1 MSMSSIAVKNLEGK
15 VVEEVT
21 LDKSL
26 FDLPKND
33 ALLHQVYVVLTG
45 NLRTTIAHTKDRAE
59 RAGSGKKPWKQKG
72 TGRARHGS
80 VRSPIWR
87 KGGVTFG
94 PTKERNFVREVSRK
108 MRQKAVLIA
117 LSEKIRLGK
126 LVVVDTVV
134 LPEKKTKV
142 FATALKSLAI
152 APRRVAVSLLGDE
165 GREAITMRN
174 IPKLSV
180 VHHPDLNV
188 KDLLDHEF
196 VLMTKAG
203 LLDLDRRFQAW
214 KK

>member
-33 ALLHQVYVVLTG
+33 ALLHQVYVVLSG
-45 NLRTTIAHTKDRAE
+45 NLRTAVAHTKDRAE

-94 PTKERNFVREVSRK
+94 PTKDRNFVREISRK

-126 LVVVDTVV
+126 LVVVDTLV

-142 FATALKSLAI
+142 FATALKALAI
-152 APRRVAVSLLGDE
+152 TPRRVAVSLLGDE
-165 GREAITMRN
+165 NQTAMVMRN

-188 KDLLDHEF
+188 KDLLDNEF
-196 VLMTKAG
+196 ILMTKTA
-203 LLDLDRRFQAW
+203 LLDLDRRFHDW

>member
-1 MSMSSIAVKNLEGK
+1 MAEAVKTQTK
-15 VVEEVT
+15 AT
-21 LDKSL
+21 
-26 FDLPKND
+26 LPKEVFAVEVNNHELLKLAYD
-33 ALLHQVYVVLTG
+33 AYLSNSRLASA
-45 NLRTTIAHTKDRAE
+45 TTKTRGE
-59 RAGSGKKPWKQKG
+59 VRGGGKKPWKQKG

-126 LVVVDTVV
+126 LVVVDTVA

-142 FATALKSLAI
+142 FAAALKSLAI

-165 GREAITMRN
+165 GREAIAMRN

>member
-1 MSMSSIAVKNLEGK
+1 MSSIAVKNLEGK

-33 ALLHQVYVVLTG
+33 ALLHQVYVVLSG
-45 NLRTTIAHTKDRAE
+45 NLRTAVAHTKDRAE

-94 PTKERNFVREVSRK
+94 PTKDRNFVREISRK

-126 LVVVDTVV
+126 LVVVDTLV

-142 FATALKSLAI
+142 FATALKALAI
-152 APRRVAVSLLGDE
+152 TPRRVAVSLLGDE
-165 GREAITMRN
+165 NQTAMVMRN

-188 KDLLDHEF
+188 KDLLDNEF
-196 VLMTKAG
+196 ILMTKTA
-203 LLDLDRRFQAW
+203 LLDLDRRFHDW

>member
-1 MSMSSIAVKNLEGK
+1 MSSIAVKNLEGK
-15 VVEEVT
+15 VVEEIV
-21 LDKSL
+21 LDESL
-26 FDLPKND
+26 FALPKND
-33 ALLHQVYVVLTG
+33 ALLHQVYVILSG
-45 NLRTTIAHTKDRAE
+45 NLRTAIAHTKDRAE

-94 PTKERNFVREVSRK
+94 PSKDRNFVREVSRK

-134 LPEKKTKV
+134 LPEKKTKA
-142 FATALKSLAI
+142 FAAALKSLAI
-152 APRRVAVSLLGDE
+152 APKRVAVSLLGEE
-165 GREAITMRN
+165 GREAVVMRN
-174 IPKLSV
+174 VPKLSV

-188 KDLLDHEF
+188 KDLLDNEF
-196 VLMTKAG
+196 VLMTKAAF
-203 LLDLDRRFQAW
+203 LDFERRFAAW